1 MISGNTLKG
10 LIIGM
15 ALGVA
20 ICAIIYIPAIE
31 HIEETEKK
39 YVEADAELTLLKI
52 KNTDLESAYGLSIT
66 NIEIL
71 DAKYDSIV
79 LVVEKRDSIYDAGLL
94 AIVNSCKE
102 QLNKCN

>member
-1 MISGNTLKG
+1 
-10 LIIGM
+10 M

-31 HIEETEKK
+31 NIEETEKK